1 MLEKR
6 FEQERIFKG
15 KKVQTL
21 TDRAVLFPGRI
32 LLNFLHVF

>member
-6 FEQERIFKG
+6 FKHERIFKG

-21 TDRAVLFPGRI
+21 TDRGVLFPGRV
-32 LLNFLHVF
+32 LLNFLHIF